1 MGFNFISFQYY
12 QDVKLLLGDPRLPK
26 KCYKNCWFQHQ
37 LKQKM
42 GQNTNLPEFFWV
54 NICKYVQ
61 STNQDVR
68 IQTSCSPENFGAFP
82 QVICSTSQQFIF
94 RSTEA
99 PDTTDSKKHV
109 LSNYAKM
116 FQFAPVPSHVFQR
129 FRQNHS
135 IFT

>member
-12 QDVKLLLGDPRLPK
+12 QDVKLLLGDPQLPK
-26 KCYKNCWFQHQ
+26 
-37 LKQKM
+37 KQKM
-42 GQNTNLPEFFWV
+42 GQNANLPDI
-54 NICKYVQ
+54 NMSKC
-61 STNQDVR
+61 TNQDVR